1 MVRYKKT
8 AIGCAAFI
16 AACAMTIAA
25 LASGDDDWAEVG
37 RTADAAFH
45 IQVSSLSNE
54 NATSQF
60 ILRVSYFKPI
70 VLKQKPVST
79 MFENTVVLCEEQ
91 KLITTVQLGYN
102 TVGEHI
108 FTNTKSQVFKSIIG
122 RQDVVAVIINTMCA
136 PVEPEN
142 EKPSRPTH

>member
-1 MVRYKKT
+1 MVRYKKA
-8 AIGCAAFI
+8 AIGCVAFI
-16 AACAMTIAA
+16 GACAMTIAA
-25 LASGDDDWAEVG
+25 LAGAGNDWAEVG

-60 ILRVSYFKPI
+60 ILRVSYFKPV

-102 TVGEHI
+102 TAGEHI
-108 FTNTKSQVFKSIIG
+108 FTNTKSQVFKSVIG
-122 RQDVVAVIINTMCA
+122 RQDVVTVIINAMCA
-136 PVEPEN
+136 PVESEN